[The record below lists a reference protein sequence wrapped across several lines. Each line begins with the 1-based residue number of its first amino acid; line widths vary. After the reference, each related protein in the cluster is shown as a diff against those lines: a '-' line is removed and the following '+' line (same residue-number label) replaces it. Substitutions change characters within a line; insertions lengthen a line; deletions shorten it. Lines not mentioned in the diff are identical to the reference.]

1 MKIFQILK
9 RKRESN
15 SIDFEQVVEKWL
27 EYKKMNIKKSSYSNY
42 EYSINK
48 YLMPYLQGKKMIELE
63 KYDFNNLINEL
74 NIVLAPK
81 TVKDITGILK
91 SILHYGEKELNYNFK
106 IDNMKL
112 PKTNVEKINVFTK
125 TEKNRIEK
133 CCVQSNDIRKLG
145 ILICLNTGLR
155 IGEICALKWKNVDL
169 DNRVLYVKATLER
182 IYDEKLKKTKIIL
195 DKPKT
200 KASIREIPI
209 SKKLYII
216 LKPLKKLYNDED
228 FLLTGRK
235 DKYIEPRNYQYVY
248 KNILKNSKV
257 KNHKFHCLR
266 HSFASECIE
275 VGMDIK
281 ALSEILGHSN
291 VNITLN
297 RYVHPSYQLKRKYL
311 EKI

>member
-1 MKIFQILK
+1 MKILQILK

-48 YLMPYLQGKKMIELE
+48 YLMPYSQGKKMIELE